1 MDNTALIIATLG
13 FVASVI
19 GTLLLARY
27 QLSRAP
33 AQDDADRSQANLN
46 KTNALK
52 LVQEML
58 DQRAEELQQKEDAR
72 KVEMQEV
79 RSELTKALQ
88 RLAEVE
94 QQQLAGDPFQIVISG
109 RTRPRP
115 EIIQAEILIKPM
127 EKVNG
132 K

>member
-79 RSELTKALQ
+79 RSELPKALQ

-94 QQQLAGDPFQIVISG
+94 QQQLARAPFQIVISG